1 MSESHRAVGL
11 KGAQK
16 GKAADVL
23 ARAFHA
29 DPAYRQLVPDSNER
43 TRALRALFAAVVGY
57 SLRYGQVHTTSDLG
71 GAACWLTPGNT
82 DITFWRMLR
91 TGLGFQRA
99 MAKFRPDARRQL
111 LDALAHLQEIQLRLM
126 ARPHWYLW
134 ALGVE
139 PAYQGRGIGS
149 ELIRPALAQSDLEE
163 APCYL
168 ETQSER
174 TLAFYARHGFE
185 VVSEGV
191 LPGLGLKSWSMLR
204 EPRR

>member
-1 MSESHRAVGL
+1 MSEPHRAVDL
-11 KGAQK
+11 TGAQK

-29 DPAYRQLVPDSNER
+29 DPAYRQLVPDSDER
-43 TRALRALFAAVVGY
+43 SRSLRALFGAVVGY
-57 SLRYGQVHTTSDLG
+57 SFRYGQVHTTPGLE

-82 DITFWRMLR
+82 EVTFWRMLR
-91 TGLGFQRA
+91 TGLSFQRA
-99 MAKFRPDARRQL
+99 MAKFGPDARRQL
-111 LDALAHLQEIQLRLM
+111 LDALAHLQEIQVRLM

-149 ELIRPALAQSDLEE
+149 ELIRPALAQSDQEGT
-163 APCYL
+163 PCYL
-168 ETQSER
+168 ETQSQR
-174 TLAFYARHGFE
+174 TLAFYGRHGFE
-185 VVSEGV
+185 IVSEGV
-191 LPGLGLKSWSMLR
+191 LPGLGLKAWSMLR